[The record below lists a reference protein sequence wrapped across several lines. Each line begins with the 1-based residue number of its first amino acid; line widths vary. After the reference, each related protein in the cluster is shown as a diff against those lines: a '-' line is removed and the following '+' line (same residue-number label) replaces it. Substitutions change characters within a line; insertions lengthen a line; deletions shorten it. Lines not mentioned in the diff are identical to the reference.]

1 MTNNYSKP
9 TGTHKRRPVNPRG
22 RAPTFNEVEFYDI
35 VESFNHKHRVR
46 DRAIFMISYF
56 VGLRAK
62 EIAGLTL
69 GDVLHPSGEIRTDV
83 KLRAELTKG
92 FKTREAFLEKDDL
105 RRALRDY
112 LALREA
118 EGRFTPDAPLFMSQK
133 GGHFSANT
141 MQKLFSRLYVRA
153 GFRGTSHSGRRSF
166 ATRLNEKGVD
176 LRSIQ
181 VLMGHAFVST
191 TQVYVETSPDRLRKF
206 VKLL

>member
-1 MTNNYSKP
+1 MNHNHTSKKP
-9 TGTHKRRPVNPRG
+9 RRPANPRG

-35 VESFNHKHRVR
+35 VDSFNHKHQVR
-46 DRAIFMISYF
+46 DRAIFMISFF

-62 EIAGLTL
+62 EIAGLKL
-69 GDVLHPSGEIRTDV
+69 GDVLHPSGEIRNDV

-92 FKTREAFLEKDDL
+92 FKTREAFLEKEDL
-105 RRALRDY
+105 RRALREY
-112 LALREA
+112 LTVREA
-118 EGRFTPDAPLFMSQK
+118 AGRFTSDAPLFMSQK

-141 MQKLFSRLYVRA
+141 MQKLFARLYMRA

-191 TQVYVETSPDRLRKF
+191 TQIYVETSPERLRKF
-206 VKLL
+206 VRLL